1 MILPNLILRQLY
13 TNKSLT
19 REENGFA
26 FELRNRLSDAVIT
39 EVVSMQIDNNEIPQQ
54 QLWVENGKGKIP
66 ISDVSENDPLILPFN
81 NRIRIICKDIAL
93 GEGLHPLKISFKTKS
108 YGQINIS
115 VEDEVKDREANAV
128 KIPYDRI
135 DDYTPQAV
143 KRRQEFISRFS
154 GRELEHITNYSFD
167 PKVVRGNIE
176 NFSGVAQ
183 IPLGFAGPIVV
194 NGEHAQGEF
203 IIPLA
208 TTEGTLVASYNRGI
222 KVLNLSGGVKTT
234 IQGDDMQRAPVFVF
248 EDARACNRFVRWI
261 NEHVPEIRR
270 EAEKTSH
277 VVRLDYMD
285 PYLSNRFVF
294 LRFNFK
300 TGDAAGQNMVGK
312 ATFSACQWIIENY
325 MGIEHFYLES
335 NFATD
340 KKASHIN
347 ILRTRGKRVTA
358 EVILKKEVL
367 RDHLRAEPE
376 ILDYH
381 QRISTIG
388 SLFSGANNNGAHSP
402 NGIAAMFIAAGQD
415 VANVAEATAALLH
428 TELTPNHDLYVSI
441 TLPSLIVATY
451 GGGTGLPT
459 QRECLELME
468 CYGKDKVNK
477 FAEIV
482 AAVVLAGEVSL
493 GAAITSNDWVSS
505 HERLGRNR

>member
-1 MILPNLILRQLY
+1 MFLPDPILKLLY
-13 TNKSLT
+13 TSRSLT
-19 REENGFA
+19 RERNGFA
-26 FELRNRLSDAVIT
+26 FELRNRLSAAVIT
-39 EVVSMQIDNNEIPQQ
+39 EINRIEIDSAEIPNQNI
-54 QLWVENGKGKIP
+54 WIENGMGR
-66 ISDVSENDPLILPFN
+66 VSVTSVTEKNPLSLPYN
-81 NRIRIICKDIAL
+81 EGIRIICDDVTVSN
-93 GEGLHPLKISFKTKS
+93 GRHPLKISFKTKS
-108 YGQINIS
+108 YGQLNLA
-115 VEDEVKDREANAV
+115 VEDELKEEIEQG
-128 KIPYDRI
+128 KIPYDRVN
-135 DDYTPQAV
+135 DYSPEAV
-143 KRRQEFISRFS
+143 KRRQEYITRFS
-154 GRELEHITNYSFD
+154 GRELKHITNYSFD
-167 PKVVRGNIE
+167 PKLVQGNIE

-183 IPLGFAGPIVV
+183 IPLGFVGPVTV
-194 NGEHAQGEF
+194 NGEYANGEF

-222 KVLNLSGGVKTT
+222 KALNLSGGVKTT

-248 EDARACNRFVRWI
+248 EDARACNRFVQWL
-261 NEHVPEIRR
+261 NEHITEIKQ
-270 EAEKTSH
+270 EAEQTSH
-277 VVRLDYMD
+277 IARLDYID

-312 ATFSACQWIIENY
+312 ATYAACQWILQNY
-325 MGIEHFYLES
+325 SGIEHFYLES

-358 EVILKKEVL
+358 EAILKKEIVKNQ
-367 RDHLRAEPE
+367 LRADPE

-388 SLFSGANNNGAHSP
+388 AFFSGANNNGAHSP
-402 NGIAAMFIAAGQD
+402 NGITAMFIATGQD
-415 VANVAEATAALLH
+415 VANVAEATAALIH
-428 TELTPNHDLYVSI
+428 TELTREHDLYVSI
-441 TLPSLIVATY
+441 TIPSLIVATY

-459 QRECLELME
+459 QRECLELMG

-477 FAEIV
+477 YAEIV

>member
-13 TNKSLT
+13 TNKSLR

-26 FELRNRLSDAVIT
+26 FELHNRLSDAVIT
-39 EVVSMQIDNNEIPQQ
+39 EIIGMQIDNFEVPQQ
-54 QLWVENGKGKIP
+54 QLWVENGKGRIP
-66 ISDVSENDPLILPFN
+66 ITAVSENDPLILPYN
-81 NRIRIICKDIAL
+81 NRIRIICKDVML
-93 GEGLHPLKISFKTKS
+93 GDGAHPLKLSFKTKS
-108 YGQINIS
+108 YGEINIS
-115 VEDEVKDREANAV
+115 VEDEVTEQEAKSV
-128 KIPYDRI
+128 KVPYDRV
-135 DDYTPQAV
+135 DDYTDEAI
-143 KRRQEFISRFS
+143 KRRQEFISQFS
-154 GRELEHITNYSFD
+154 GRELQHINKYSFD
-167 PKVVRGNIE
+167 PEVVRGNIE

-183 IPLGFAGPIVV
+183 IPLGFAGPVIV

-208 TTEGTLVASYNRGI
+208 TTEGTLVASFNRGM
-222 KVLNLSGGVKTT
+222 KVLNLCGGVKTT
-234 IQGDDMQRAPVFVF
+234 IQGDDMQRAPVFVL

-261 NEHVPEIRR
+261 NEHVSEIKQ

-312 ATFSACQWIIENY
+312 ATFSACQWILSNY
-325 MGIEHFYLES
+325 EGIEHFYLES

-340 KKASHIN
+340 KKASQIN

-358 EVILKKEVL
+358 EALLKRDILKE
-367 RDHLRAEPE
+367 HLRAIPE
-376 ILDYH
+376 VLDYH
-381 QRISTIG
+381 QRVSTIG
-388 SLFSGANNNGAHSP
+388 AIFSGANNNGAHSP
-402 NGIAAMFIAAGQD
+402 NGITAMFIATGQD
-415 VANVAEATAALLH
+415 VANVSEATAALLH
-428 TELTPNHDLYVSI
+428 TELTSDRDLYVSI

-451 GGGTGLPT
+451 GGGTGLRT
-459 QRECLELME
+459 QRECLELMG